1 MSKENMKTN
10 KRNVGKT
17 DYPVERMTEDKLF
30 LDAQAGGFAEFVL
43 NCATPMT
50 IAIQGDW
57 GSGKTS
63 FVNMIMDKAR
73 ETSVHIEEDGKKTPE
88 NYVFVSFNAWQYN
101 QFNMEDELLTNMVTA
116 LTADIKEGIPEQ
128 FEKAIKK
135 ADIILSGVKSIGKY
149 AAVAINEHMKDK
161 TGLDVLSVASDAYAD
176 IKGKRDVETHTIKEL
191 KDNFQEVVNA
201 RLGMKADEVSSEKR
215 LIIFVD
221 DLDRLAPDKAIEVLE
236 ILKIFFDC
244 KHCVFLL
251 AIDYSV
257 VVNGVAMKYKGTLSA
272 DKGKDFF
279 EKMIQVVYK
288 IPSSLLHTDRYIASI
303 LAENGL
309 NKSIAVDFAKLVK
322 AAGKDN
328 PRAIKRFVNSYFL
341 ASKMHEYSEGEKLE
355 ESVMLFASLVLQH
368 TCEELYEYWLSN
380 LKNLSCDGFNK
391 LKYEVLEEPSEF
403 AISKAQLYRWG
414 LIDKNG
420 ERDFL
425 KYSFLKAFFEQL
437 VESVPSEELGY
448 FDYSQELTE
457 EHLSKV
463 VGSLKATDVT
473 GAGHAYITED
483 DCVALLLFDAELSE
497 TEMGTVQEAYEETFK
512 RIVTYSSC
520 DEIDEM
526 MNEVQFES
534 IISLDKNEFDKAIE
548 IDTIHNQRVYVNTSM
563 SAYEMAKAA
572 YSLAE
577 KFNFEFVWFKDK
589 AAREVLWSY
598 SVDEDVIEDDY
609 IIFDEETEL

>member
-1 MSKENMKTN
+1 MNTDNMKMR

-17 DYPVERMTEDKLF
+17 DYPVERMKEDKLF
-30 LDAQAGGFAEFVL
+30 LDRQAGGFADFVL
-43 NCATPMT
+43 NCVTPMT

-63 FVNMIMDKAR
+63 FVNLIMDKAR
-73 ETSVHIEEDGKKTPE
+73 DKSECIECDKETSE
-88 NYVFVSFNAWQYN
+88 NYVFISFNAWQYT

-116 LTADIKEGIPEQ
+116 LTDDIKKGISEQ
-128 FEKAIKK
+128 FDKALKK
-135 ADIILSGVKSIGKY
+135 ADLIISGIKCFGRY
-149 AAVAINEHMKDK
+149 AAVVINEHVKDK
-161 TGLDVLSVASDAYAD
+161 TGLDVLSVANDTY
-176 IKGKRDVETHTIKEL
+176 KEVKEKRDVESHTIKEL
-191 KDNFQEVVNA
+191 KENFQEVVNA
-201 RLGMKADEVSSEKR
+201 RLGMKEGEVSSHKR

-257 VVNGVAMKYKGTLSA
+257 VVNGVAVKYKGTLSA

-279 EKMIQVVYK
+279 EKMIQVVYR

-303 LAENGL
+303 LEENGL

-380 LKNLSCDGFNK
+380 LKSLSCDNFNN
-391 LKYEVLEEPSEF
+391 LKFEVLEEPSEF
-403 AISKAQLYRWG
+403 AVSKAQLYRWG

-420 ERDFL
+420 ERETL
-425 KYSFLKAFFEQL
+425 
-437 VESVPSEELGY
+437 
-448 FDYSQELTE
+448 
-457 EHLSKV
+457 LS
-463 VGSLKATDVT
+463 T
-473 GAGHAYITED
+473 H
-483 DCVALLLFDAELSE
+483 F
-497 TEMGTVQEAYEETFK
+497 
-512 RIVTYSSC
+512 
-520 DEIDEM
+520 
-526 MNEVQFES
+526 
-534 IISLDKNEFDKAIE
+534 
-548 IDTIHNQRVYVNTSM
+548 
-563 SAYEMAKAA
+563 
-572 YSLAE
+572 
-577 KFNFEFVWFKDK
+577 
-589 AAREVLWSY
+589 
-598 SVDEDVIEDDY
+598 
-609 IIFDEETEL
+609 